1 MQFESKVKRQYWT
14 NSLLGLIPD
23 LIIAVVV
30 TTVFGGYIGTFI
42 LVIVGLQVLYFLVW
56 LRKTIWDWV
65 VFGVWGKKNI
75 AGLLTDYLMENGYP
89 EPEIYERSAEDYF
102 NRIATDEALPVPLRL
117 KAVGQAAALHMPT
130 TIGQYQY
137 AFRAAMAY
145 EDALI
150 AFKRALAGRSR
161 GEGSEK
167 QLMRE
172 SSDED
177 LEANA
182 YTLNELNMHCE
193 YHLLH
198 IANFDDVHWKKAD
211 QEHDLR
217 GVLVAYCA
225 AIDGTQDAVNT
236 MFKPYE
242 DKVGGPDKSGLFE
255 RIKLRKLKHLM
266 QLRTYFEF
274 KLKLQ
279 LLDQEGRK
287 RMESQIG
294 EMLRPELAEQVV

>member
-1 MQFESKVKRQYWT
+1 
-14 NSLLGLIPD
+14 
-23 LIIAVVV
+23 
-30 TTVFGGYIGTFI
+30 
-42 LVIVGLQVLYFLVW
+42 
-56 LRKTIWDWV
+56 
-65 VFGVWGKKNI
+65 
-75 AGLLTDYLMENGYP
+75 LTDYLTENGYP
-89 EPEIYERSAEDYF
+89 APEIYEKSAEDYF

-117 KAVGQAAALHMPT
+117 KAVGQAAALRMPS
-130 TIGQYQY
+130 TIGEFQY
-137 AFRAAMAY
+137 AFRVAMAY

-150 AFKRALAGRSR
+150 AYRRTFVGRSR
-161 GEGSEK
+161 DEGAEK
-167 QLMRE
+167 QPIRE

-182 YTLNELNMHCE
+182 DTLNEINMHCE

-198 IANFDDVHWKKAD
+198 VANFDDVHWKKAD

-225 AIDGTQDAVNT
+225 AVGGTQDAVNT

-242 DKVGGPDKSGLFE
+242 DKVGGRDKSGLFE

-279 LLDQEGRK
+279 LLDQGGRE
-287 RMESQIG
+287 RMEPQIG
-294 EMLRPELAEQVV
+294 EMLRPELAEHVV